1 VAALGLDIVDQE
13 ARGPTQGAIPELLQR
28 MSAWFVHRL
37 SVLISGKDKGKEWK
51 KQGMDEIYLKKGIF

>member
-1 VAALGLDIVDQE
+1 VDQE

-51 KQGMDEIYLKKGIF
+51 KQGMYEIYLKKGIF